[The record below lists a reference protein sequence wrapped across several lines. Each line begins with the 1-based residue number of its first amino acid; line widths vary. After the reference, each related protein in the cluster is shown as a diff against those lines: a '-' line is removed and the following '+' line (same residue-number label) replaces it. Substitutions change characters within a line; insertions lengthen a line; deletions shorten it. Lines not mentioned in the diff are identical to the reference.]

1 MLSFEENEKL
11 TRVGPSTPMGELLRR
26 YWYPVGGSEELKGHG
41 TKLVKILGESLVLY
55 RDRKGRL
62 GLIDDTCPH
71 RRVSLLYGI
80 PEDDGLRCPYHGW
93 KFDRMGKCLEQPA
106 EPAGSTFKDRVTIK
120 AYAVEELAGL
130 IWAYLGP
137 RPVPLLPRWDL
148 LVQPGV
154 LREAGWTVIP
164 CNWLQCMENSLD
176 PVHVEWL
183 HGHFDKY
190 VIEQLGSPELQ
201 RKIFHHEKIGFSVF
215 EHGIIKRRVLEGG
228 SEEDDDWR
236 SGHPVLF
243 PHILRSGL
251 SASDGALQCR
261 VPMDDTHLS
270 GSSQGLGSRS
280 GSGGSCARYY
290 PLFQRS
296 PTDIG

>member
-1 MLSFEENEKL
+1 MLSFEENEKF
-11 TRVGPSTPMGELLRR
+11 TRVGPGTPMGGLLRQ

-93 KFDRMGKCLEQPA
+93 KFDHMGKCLEQPA

-137 RPVPLLPRWDL
+137 QPAPLLPRWDL

-164 CNWLQCMENSLD
+164 CNWLQCMEKLCF
-176 PVHVEWL
+176 VL
-183 HGHFDKY
+183 T
-190 VIEQLGSPELQ
+190 LG
-201 RKIFHHEKIGFSVF
+201 
-215 EHGIIKRRVLEGG
+215 
-228 SEEDDDWR
+228 
-236 SGHPVLF
+236 
-243 PHILRSGL
+243 
-251 SASDGALQCR
+251 
-261 VPMDDTHLS
+261 
-270 GSSQGLGSRS
+270 
-280 GSGGSCARYY
+280 
-290 PLFQRS
+290 
-296 PTDIG
+296 